1 MNRDES
7 YRQVVAFHRHD
18 CPGVAFGVRVAE
30 AALDRLGTSVEGLM
44 VVSETDTCAVDALQ
58 VLTGCTYG
66 KRNLVHQDNGR
77 NVFTFW
83 GPSGNK
89 GLRIRAK
96 ADSIVY
102 RSEELWR
109 LSDRIEDG
117 TATPEEQSRFAEL
130 QADRTV
136 RMLQV
141 PEEDIIVVDDIEGEP
156 PRQKRL
162 ATVDLC
168 EQCGEP
174 TSVETLHDHRGR
186 MLCPVCHLDA
196 HGGSLPANHGD
207 HGHHP
212 HSHAH
217 RH

>member
-1 MNRDES
+1 MDRDQA
-7 YRQVVAFHRHD
+7 YKDVVAFHRHE
-18 CPGVAFGVRVAE
+18 CPGAAFGVRVAE
-30 AALDRLGTSVEGLM
+30 AALSRLDTSQDGLV
-44 VVSETDTCAVDALQ
+44 VVSEIDTCAVDALQ

-66 KRNLVHQDNGR
+66 KRNLLHQDNGR

-83 GPSGNK
+83 EHGNGK

-102 RSEELWR
+102 RTKELWE
-109 LSDRIEDG
+109 LSDRIENG
-117 TATPEEQSRFAEL
+117 TASPQDESRFAEL
-130 QADRTV
+130 QAERTV
-136 RMLQV
+136 QLLQV
-141 PEEDIIVVDDIEGEP
+141 DEEEILTVDEVEGAAP
-156 PRQKRL
+156 QPKRL
-162 ATVDLC
+162 APVDTC
-168 EQCGEP
+168 EECGEP

-186 MLCPVCHLDA
+186 MLCPACHLDA
-196 HGGSLPANHGD
+196 HGGTLPANHGD